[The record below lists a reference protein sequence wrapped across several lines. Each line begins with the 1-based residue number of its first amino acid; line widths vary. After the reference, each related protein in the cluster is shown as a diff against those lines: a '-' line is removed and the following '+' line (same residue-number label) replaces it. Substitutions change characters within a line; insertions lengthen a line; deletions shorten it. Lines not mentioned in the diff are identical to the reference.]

1 VLLLIEIIISIF
13 IIIGTF
19 FIISS
24 TIGILRFPD
33 LYTRLHAA
41 SKSGT
46 LGVASI
52 LIGSFLYFLYY
63 EHILSG
69 KLLLGIVFVLL
80 TAPVASHM
88 LARAAYRSGV
98 PMWEKSVQDDLQIE
112 VMINNDEK

>member
-1 VLLLIEIIISIF
+1 MSEIVISIC

-24 TIGILRFPD
+24 VIGILRFPD

-52 LIGSFLYFLYY
+52 LIGSFLYFLLF
-63 EHILSG
+63 ENIFSG

-98 PMWEKSVQDDLQIE
+98 PMWEKSVQDDLKIE
-112 VMINNDEK
+112 VLINNDEK

>member
-1 VLLLIEIIISIF
+1 VLSLSEIIISIF

-24 TIGILRFPD
+24 VIGILRFPD

-52 LIGSFLYFLYY
+52 LIGSFLYFLYS
-63 EHILSG
+63 EHIVSG

-98 PMWEKSVQDDLQIE
+98 PMWEKSVQDDLKIE
-112 VMINNDEK
+112 VLINNDEK

>member
-1 VLLLIEIIISIF
+1 VLSLSEIIISVF

-19 FIISS
+19 FIVSS
-24 TIGILRFPD
+24 VIGILRFPD

-52 LIGSFLYFLYY
+52 LIGSFLYFLFA
-63 EHILSG
+63 EHVVSG

-98 PMWEKSVQDDLQIE
+98 PMWEKSVQDDLKVE
-112 VMINNDEK
+112 VLINNDEK